1 MSTHCNLKLNENT
14 EKYKKNLEVRT
25 NWMLKIKSTWEN
37 INNIYLLTRRLYKVG
52 KPKRIS
58 ILICYRLR

>member
-14 EKYKKNLEVRT
+14 EKYKKNLEVKT

-37 INNIYLLTRRLYKVG
+37 INNIYLLTRRL
-52 KPKRIS
+52 
-58 ILICYRLR
+58 